1 MSEMKKWPMLKF
13 EIFTSI
19 KPICIFYTILYSIV
33 CITFI
38 LSYLANGNLDH
49 SYTNA
54 VELSSM
60 IFLGIF
66 GALGFIED
74 FKMLIQNGYLRKY
87 IFIANILL
95 FAVTACIMS
104 LIDTLIG
111 AFLHSISSDY
121 FTMFSGLYGTN
132 YSLLISWIWLYLVY
146 FTICTISYMFAIF
159 SNILGK
165 RVWMFVAI
173 SIGLL
178 VILVL
183 PILVRFFIPTKILRN
198 IITFAQSSLGFTSTG
213 INLWNPICLFI
224 IISVIVGITSFLII
238 RKTELK

>member
-74 FKMLIQNGYLRKY
+74 FKMLIQNGYPRKY
-87 IFIANILL
+87 IFIANI
-95 FAVTACIMS
+95 AP
-104 LIDTLIG
+104 
-111 AFLHSISSDY
+111 
-121 FTMFSGLYGTN
+121 
-132 YSLLISWIWLYLVY
+132 
-146 FTICTISYMFAIF
+146 
-159 SNILGK
+159 K
-165 RVWMFVAI
+165 
-173 SIGLL
+173 
-178 VILVL
+178 
-183 PILVRFFIPTKILRN
+183 VRFNFV
-198 IITFAQSSLGFTSTG
+198 ITPIGTLVSSTMYM
-213 INLWNPICLFI
+213 
-224 IISVIVGITSFLII
+224 
-238 RKTELK
+238 